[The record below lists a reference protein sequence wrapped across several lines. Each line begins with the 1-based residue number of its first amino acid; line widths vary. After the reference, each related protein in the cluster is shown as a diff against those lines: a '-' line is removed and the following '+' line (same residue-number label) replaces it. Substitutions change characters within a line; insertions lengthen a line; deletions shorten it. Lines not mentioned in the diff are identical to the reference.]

1 MADQEIIQDLRRS
14 TRTFIARELEPLE
27 AQVEAEDSL
36 PSEIRVRFGELG
48 YFGLTIPPEY
58 GGSGLDAA
66 SCCAVVQEFG
76 RTHSAFFGLIDD
88 NIGMGSHIILQQG
101 TEEQRSQY
109 LPDIA
114 SGRAISCF
122 ALTEPGAGSDAAA
135 VQTLARR
142 DGDTY
147 VLNGRKQYISNAC
160 RAEYFNVIARTRP
173 LREPD
178 GRLAAFLVEQQ
189 TPGFTVGRR
198 EPMMGLR
205 GTCQHELIFEDCRIP
220 SANRLGEEG
229 DGLRAALEA
238 LIFGRLIVAAWSVGA
253 AERALELGINHAR
266 DRVQFGKPIGQFQGV
281 QWLIAD
287 SATELFAA
295 RAMLSETAAALDAGT
310 ARRRDAAMVKL
321 FATEMA
327 GRVADRML
335 QVHGGAGYSKSLP
348 LELIYRDVRVQRII
362 EGKSEI
368 QRMIIAKSLLREA
381 GMARE

>member
-101 TEEQRSQY
+101 TEEQRRQY

-178 GRLAAFLVEQQ
+178 GRLTAFLVEQQ

-348 LELIYRDVRVQRII
+348 LERIYRDVRVQRII
-362 EGKSEI
+362 EGTSEI

>member
-1 MADQEIIQDLRRS
+1 MADQETIQDLARS
-14 TRTFIARELEPLE
+14 ARAFISRELEPLE
-27 AQVEAEDSL
+27 AQVEAEDCV
-36 PSEIRVRFGELG
+36 PPEIRDRLGELG

-76 RTHSAFFGLIDD
+76 RTHSAFFALIDD

-101 TEEQRSQY
+101 NEEQRRQY

-135 VQTLARR
+135 LQTYARH
-142 DGDTY
+142 DGDGY

-160 RAEYFNVIARTRP
+160 RADYFNVIARTQP
-173 LREPD
+173 AHETD
-178 GRLAAFLVEQQ
+178 GRLTAFLVEKE

-198 EPMMGLR
+198 ESMMGLR
-205 GTCQHELIFEDCRIP
+205 GACQNELVFEDCRIP
-220 SANRLGEEG
+220 AANRLGAEG
-229 DGLRAALEA
+229 DGLRAALKA
-238 LIFGRLIVAAWSVGA
+238 LILGRLVVAAWSIGA
-253 AERALELGINHAR
+253 AERALELGVNYAR
-266 DRVQFGKPIGQFQGV
+266 DRMQFGKPIGQFQGI

-295 RAMLSETAAALDAGT
+295 RAMLSETAAALEAGT
-310 ARRRDAAMVKL
+310 ARQRDAGMVKL

-348 LELIYRDVRVQRII
+348 LERIYRDVRVQRII
-362 EGKSEI
+362 EGTSEI
-368 QRMIIAKSLLREA
+368 QRMIIARSLLREA